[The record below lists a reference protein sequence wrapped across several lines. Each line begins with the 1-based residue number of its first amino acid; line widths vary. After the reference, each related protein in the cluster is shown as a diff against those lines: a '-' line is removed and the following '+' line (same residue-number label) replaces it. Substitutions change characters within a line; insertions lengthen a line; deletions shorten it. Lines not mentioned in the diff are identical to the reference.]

1 MVLLPGCLKTNL
13 FLMKKIIAV
22 IIITLLAFLGY
33 QFLMGTDNE
42 ATPASDVVDD
52 TAEVV
57 TETTT
62 DTITSGEVE
71 IMLVDRL
78 DGILSEYCLD
88 IAGGNE
94 NVDPANGLQAHT
106 CYSYQGDLGTDQVF
120 DAAAFANDSLAMPVY
135 EVCASIADLSAGAE
149 VALSE
154 CGDAATPISFNADG
168 TLTPVAAP
176 ELCLTAATDS
186 RMGRGSEH
194 QIRDLTLEACSDENS
209 SYQVW
214 QARTAS

>member
-1 MVLLPGCLKTNL
+1 
-13 FLMKKIIAV
+13 MKKVIT
-22 IIITLLAFLGY
+22 IIIIVLTLLLGY
-33 QFLMGTDNE
+33 SFLSSSDPVDSVVDTVSDAADTVIDTAADGVD
-42 ATPASDVVDD
+42 AVSDVVTD
-52 TAEVV
+52 AI
-57 TETTT
+57 TT
-62 DTITSGEVE
+62 GEVE

-120 DAAAFANDSLAMPVY
+120 DAAEFANDSLSMPVY
-135 EVCASIADLSAGAE
+135 DVCASIADLTAGAE
-149 VALSE
+149 VALSA

-176 ELCLTAATDS
+176 ELCLTAAEES
-186 RMGRGSEH
+186 RMGKGSEH
-194 QIRDLTLEACSDENS
+194 QIRDLTLEACAADNAA
-209 SYQVW
+209 YQTW
-214 QARTAS
+214 QARTAD